1 MSLKLRLQEDIKN
14 AMRSGDNALRDVLRL
29 ISSAVKQ
36 IEVDER
42 IEVDDARMLVVLDK
56 MSKQRQESIALF
68 STAGRLDLV
77 EKEQYEHGVI
87 HQYLPAP
94 LSEAEIIDLVKA
106 ELLAA
111 QATSMR
117 DMGKVMAALKPKL
130 QGRADMSRVS
140 AMLKAALDV

>member
-42 IEVDDARMLVVLDK
+42 IEVDDARMLAVLDK

-68 STAGRLDLV
+68 NTAGRVDLV
-77 EKEQYEHGVI
+77 EKEKFEHQII
-87 HQYLPAP
+87 HRYLPEP
-94 LSEAEIIDLVKA
+94 LSEAEILKIVKS
-106 ELLAA
+106 EILAA

-117 DMGKVMAALKPKL
+117 DMGKVMAALKPQL
-130 QGRADMSRVS
+130 QGRADMSHVS